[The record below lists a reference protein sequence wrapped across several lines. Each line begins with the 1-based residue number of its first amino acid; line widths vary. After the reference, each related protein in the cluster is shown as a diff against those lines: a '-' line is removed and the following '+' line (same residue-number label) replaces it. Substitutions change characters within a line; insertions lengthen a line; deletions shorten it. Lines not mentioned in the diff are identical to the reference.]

1 MVKKRDASLE
11 NGTYTRRLLHF
22 GALIIML
29 CCISRGE
36 ITDLPSVLGMHLD
49 IPVYISVTHLQG
61 KSQWLLGVPMAQAK
75 VYMSAELIDTSW
87 FHQ

>member
-1 MVKKRDASLE
+1 
-11 NGTYTRRLLHF
+11 
-22 GALIIML
+22 ML

-36 ITDLPSVLGMHLD
+36 ITDLPSVLLVVGIHLD
-49 IPVYISVTHLQG
+49 IPVYIISVTHLQG

-75 VYMSAELIDTSW
+75 VYIGAELIDTSW